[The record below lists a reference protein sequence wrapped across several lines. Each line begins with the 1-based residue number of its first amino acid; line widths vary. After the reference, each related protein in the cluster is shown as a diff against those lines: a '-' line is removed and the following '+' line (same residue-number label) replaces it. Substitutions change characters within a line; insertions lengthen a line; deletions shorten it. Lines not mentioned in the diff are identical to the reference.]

1 MPKRHSA
8 DTVYTVYNIVTSAC
22 FALAFTVNM
31 VYFYTQV
38 GLNPLQMVLVGT
50 ALETSILL
58 FEIPTGVVADTLSR
72 RKSIIIGVFL
82 LGIGT
87 LFFALI
93 PSFPVIILSQVI
105 WGLGYTFTSGA
116 LEAWISDEIGEEN
129 AGAIFL
135 KGTRVSQ
142 YGGLVAI
149 PASVVLAQGQLT
161 TPIYVSVMIFWLLGL
176 YLILFMPETGF
187 QPVARGDRS
196 RLQQMTDTLR
206 SGGRMLRLRP
216 ALISILFIGLFFGL
230 YSEGYDRLWEA
241 RILDQFTFPDIPGLQ
256 MITWF
261 GIIDMVSQLLTILAV
276 SPIEKRADT
285 NKLPTLIRWLT
296 ILSTALVL
304 SLLVFA
310 LAGSLWL
317 AVAAVLAIG
326 VLRAVIWP
334 LYLAWINHRLD
345 SSVRATILSMSGQ
358 VDSIGQIASGPI
370 MGAVANRFGIRYG
383 LIGSVLL
390 LIPVIPL
397 LITQLRNREEGA
409 LSAVAPGSHD

>member
-8 DTVYTVYNIVTSAC
+8 DAVYTVYNIVTSAC

-50 ALETSILL
+50 ALETSILI

-72 RKSIIIGVFL
+72 RSSIIIGVFL
-82 LGIGT
+82 LGVGT
-87 LFFALI
+87 LFFALV
-93 PSFPVIILSQVI
+93 PSFLMIILSQVI

-116 LEAWISDEIGEEN
+116 LEAWISDEIGEAN

-149 PASVVLAQGQLT
+149 PVSVLLAQGQLT
-161 TPIYVSVMIFWLLGL
+161 TPIFVSAMIFWLLGL

-187 QPVARGDRS
+187 EPVPREDRS
-196 RLQQMTDTLR
+196 RLQQMTETLR

-296 ILSTALVL
+296 MLSTALVL

-317 AVAAVLAIG
+317 AVVAVLAIG

-358 VDSIGQIASGPI
+358 VDSIGQIASGPL
-370 MGAVANRFGIRYG
+370 MGGIANRFGIRYG
-383 LIGSVLL
+383 LIGSVFL

-397 LITQLRNREEGA
+397 LFTQLKNGQA
-409 LSAVAPGSHD
+409 DDSHKN

>member
-38 GLNPLQMVLVGT
+38 RLNPLQMVLVGT

-82 LGIGT
+82 LGLGT

-116 LEAWISDEIGEEN
+116 LEAWISDEVGEAN

-149 PASVVLAQGQLT
+149 PASVLLAQGQLT

-358 VDSIGQIASGPI
+358 VDSIGQIASGPV

-383 LIGSVLL
+383 LLGSVLL

>member
-8 DTVYTVYNIVTSAC
+8 DAVYTVYNIVTSAC

-50 ALETSILL
+50 ALETSILI

-72 RKSIIIGVFL
+72 RSSIIIGVFL
-82 LGIGT
+82 LGVGT
-87 LFFALI
+87 LFFALV
-93 PSFPVIILSQVI
+93 PSFLMIILSQVI

-116 LEAWISDEIGEEN
+116 LEAWISDEIGEAN

-149 PASVVLAQGQLT
+149 PVSVLLAQGQLT
-161 TPIYVSVMIFWLLGL
+161 TPIFVSAMIFWLLGL

-187 QPVARGDRS
+187 EPVPREDRS
-196 RLQQMTDTLR
+196 RLQQMTETLR

-296 ILSTALVL
+296 MLSTALVL

-358 VDSIGQIASGPI
+358 VDSIGQIASGPL
-370 MGAVANRFGIRYG
+370 MGGIANRFGIRYG
-383 LIGSVLL
+383 LIGSVFL

-397 LITQLRNREEGA
+397 LFTQLKNGQA
-409 LSAVAPGSHD
+409 DDSHKN

>member
-8 DTVYTVYNIVTSAC
+8 DAVYTVYNIVTSAC

-50 ALETSILL
+50 ALETSILI

-72 RKSIIIGVFL
+72 RSSIIIGVFL
-82 LGIGT
+82 LGVGT
-87 LFFALI
+87 LFFALV
-93 PSFPVIILSQVI
+93 PSFLMIILSQVI

-116 LEAWISDEIGEEN
+116 LEAWISDEIGEAN

-149 PASVVLAQGQLT
+149 PVSVLLAQGQLT
-161 TPIYVSVMIFWLLGL
+161 TPIFVSAMIFWLLGL

-187 QPVARGDRS
+187 EPVPREDRS
-196 RLQQMTDTLR
+196 RLQQMTETLR

-276 SPIEKRADT
+276 SPIEKRADI

-296 ILSTALVL
+296 MLSTALVL

-358 VDSIGQIASGPI
+358 VDSIGQIASGPL
-370 MGAVANRFGIRYG
+370 MGGIANRFGIRYG
-383 LIGSVLL
+383 LIGSVFL

-397 LITQLRNREEGA
+397 LFTQLKNGQA
-409 LSAVAPGSHD
+409 DDSHKN

>member
-38 GLNPLQMVLVGT
+38 RLNPLQMVLVGT

-82 LGIGT
+82 LGLGT

-116 LEAWISDEIGEEN
+116 LEAWISDEVGEAN

-149 PASVVLAQGQLT
+149 PASVLLAQGQLT

-296 ILSTALVL
+296 ILSSALVL

-358 VDSIGQIASGPI
+358 VDSIGQIASGPV

-383 LIGSVLL
+383 LLGSVLL

>member
-8 DTVYTVYNIVTSAC
+8 DAVYTVYNIVTSAC

-50 ALETSILL
+50 ALETSILI

-72 RKSIIIGVFL
+72 RSSIIIGVFL
-82 LGIGT
+82 LGVGT
-87 LFFALI
+87 LFFALV
-93 PSFPVIILSQVI
+93 PSFLMIILSQVI

-116 LEAWISDEIGEEN
+116 LEAWISDEIGEAN

-149 PASVVLAQGQLT
+149 PVSVLLAQGQLT
-161 TPIYVSVMIFWLLGL
+161 TPIFVSAMIFWLLGL

-187 QPVARGDRS
+187 EPVPREDRS
-196 RLQQMTDTLR
+196 RLQQMTETLR

-358 VDSIGQIASGPI
+358 VDSIGQIASGPV

-383 LIGSVLL
+383 LLGSVLL